1 MKHQNFQQKNGML
14 SIIKI
19 VKNVVMAMIT
29 IQALNLK
36 QRLSNHFFVYS
47 NAYILLK
54 CDIMVVGGDA
64 DTGFVF
70 KNYSIHKIYNSHK
83 RQTH

>member
-1 MKHQNFQQKNGML
+1 MKHQNFQQKNGLL

-19 VKNVVMAMIT
+19 VKNIVMAVIT

-36 QRLSNHFFVYS
+36 QRLLNHFFVYS

-54 CDIMVVGGDA
+54 GDITVVGGDA
-64 DTGFVF
+64 DTGFAF